1 MTQHQTNP
9 VDLLEASD
17 RAANVERRASGSDS
31 LTALLVANSQSETQH
46 QVPLTF
52 GLDFPKGVLADAS
65 RLRLNSPS
73 GHPVLLQVTPLSLW
87 SDGSVRWVLLDFVA
101 EELTPGETA
110 WQIGLMKTSDS
121 TFEQTPPKLDPPGND
136 LTLSVENARLQLRRG
151 AAAAAVRF
159 ELTTKDG
166 LLVTAKL
173 GRSISESEGPIRW
186 TRTIEGTF
194 PGCSGI
200 RFLARIST
208 FRGTGRV
215 ELDVRLCNS
224 NRARHNGGLWDLG
237 DAGSFYFKSLEA
249 IIETGEANS
258 TLAFEIEADSEF
270 TSSDSVK
277 IYQDSSGRE
286 NWQSRNHVNSEG
298 RVPCRFRGYEAE
310 WTDGSSRGLHATPT
324 VRLTGE
330 STSLTLAL
338 PEFWQQFPKSISA
351 DSTSVR
357 LGLFPTEWDDLFELQ
372 GGEQKTHAIWL
383 CLGNVPSPLG
393 GEGGRRPDEGASL
406 SPSDVR
412 ISVLPEWHE
421 RTKALPYFCPAS
433 NDPHGEVRSLG
444 DAAIAGENSLLARR
458 DVIDEFG
465 WRNFGEVWAD
475 HEQQYFPGET
485 PIISHYNNQFDMVYA
500 GLLQFARTGDTRW
513 VDLFDPLARHVI
525 DIDIYHTKQDRA
537 CYNGGLFWHTD
548 HYADAGTC
556 SHRTYSAANAKPGR
570 PYGGGPS
577 DEHNYTTG
585 LLFYY
590 WQTGNRDARDAV
602 LSLAEWVI
610 NADDGSL
617 TIFGLIDN
625 GPTGAASATASADY
639 HGPGRGAGNSLNA
652 LLDGWLISGEPRFL
666 EYAEVLI
673 RRVIHPETNIES
685 LDLGNVEARWSYTVF
700 LSSLAKYLDVKSE
713 AGEFDA
719 EYEYAAASLAHF
731 GKWMLHNERPFF
743 DSPGKLEFPTETWAA
758 QELRKANLV
767 RLAAKFCDEPERSRM
782 LAFGEE
788 LADRAWC
795 DLAGFETKHV
805 ARSLVLSLT
814 EGARDCWLRT
824 RAETELAAKR
834 PGQGKFEFGPPTDFV
849 PQKDR
854 VRAQLKSPAGL
865 ARALVRAASP
875 FRLPGFIRNLMRHF

>member
-1 MTQHQTNP
+1 VLT
-9 VDLLEASD
+9 
-17 RAANVERRASGSDS
+17 S
-31 LTALLVANSQSETQH
+31 LVVANPTSIGQRD
-46 QVPLTF
+46 VPLSF
-52 GLDFPKGVLADAS
+52 GLDFPKGVLPDPS
-65 RLRLNSPS
+65 RLQLSSPS
-73 GHPVLLQVTPLSLW
+73 GQHVPLQSTALSLW
-87 SDGSVRWVLLDFVA
+87 SDGSVRWALLDFVA
-101 EELTPGETA
+101 SKVEPG
-110 WQIGLMKTSDS
+110 KTSWPVLAID
-121 TFEQTPPKLDPPGND
+121 EPKTPTVPGLDPSGND
-136 LTLSVENARLQLRRG
+136 VSLTVENGRLQLRRG
-151 AAAAAVRF
+151 EASASVRF

-166 LLVTAKL
+166 QLATAKL
-173 GRSISESEGPIRW
+173 GQSTSESEGPVRW

-194 PGCSGI
+194 SGCPGI

-208 FRGTGRV
+208 FHGTGQV
-215 ELDVRLCNS
+215 KLDARLHNS

-237 DAGSFYFKSLEA
+237 DAGSFQFQSFEAVVESGAGKSD
-249 IIETGEANS
+249 S
-258 TLAFEIEADSEF
+258 KLAFQIESDFEF

-286 NWQSRNHVNSEG
+286 NWQSRNHINAEG

-310 WTDGSSRGLHATPT
+310 WTDGFSRGHHATPT
-324 VRLTGE
+324 VCLSGE

-338 PEFWQQFPKSISA
+338 PEFWQQFPKSIEA
-351 DSTSVR
+351 NSTSIR
-357 LGLFPTEWDDLFELQ
+357 LGLFPSEWDDVFELQ
-372 GGEQKTHAIWL
+372 GGEQKTHSLWL
-383 CLGNVPSPLG
+383 SLHETVPSPLG
-393 GEGGRRPDEGASL
+393 GEGGRRPDEGASEKTVGMPTPVCTTP
-406 SPSDVR
+406 SPALRAPSPPRGEGTDCVR
-412 ISVLPEWHE
+412 VSVPPEWHE
-421 RTKALPYFCPAS
+421 QTKALPYFCPAS
-433 NDPHGEVRSLG
+433 NDPHGEVRSLA

-513 VDLFDPLARHVI
+513 VELFDPLARHVI
-525 DIDIYHTKQDRA
+525 DIDLYHTTQDRA

-548 HYADAGTC
+548 HYADAETC
-556 SHRTYSAANAKPGR
+556 SHRTYSAANAKPDQ

-590 WQTGNRDARDAV
+590 WQTGNPDARDAV

-610 NADDGSL
+610 NADDGSQ
-617 TIFGLIDN
+617 TIFGLIDD
-625 GPTGAASATASADY
+625 GPTGAASATASADF

-652 LLDGWLISGEPRFL
+652 LLDGWLVNGERRFL
-666 EYAEVLI
+666 DYAETLI
-673 RRVIHPETNIES
+673 RRVIHPETNIEL

-719 EYEYAAASLAHF
+719 DYEYAAASLAHF
-731 GKWMLHNERPFF
+731 GRWMLDNEQPFF
-743 DSPGKLEFPTETWAA
+743 DTPEKLEFPTETWAA
-758 QELRKANLV
+758 QELRKANVL
-767 RLAAKFCDEPERSRM
+767 RLTAKVCDEPERSRM

-788 LADRAWC
+788 LANRAWR

-824 RAETELAAKR
+824 RSEEELTAKR
-834 PGQGKFEFGPPTDFV
+834 PGKDEFNFGSPTDFV
-849 PQKDR
+849 TQKDR
-854 VRAQLKSPAGL
+854 VRAQLKSLGGL
-865 ARALVRAASP
+865 IRAVLKAASP
-875 FRLPGFIRNLMRHF
+875 WRWPGFVRNLWRHL